1 MPAFELIPRKVPV
14 VQTKYRKIVTEI
26 PVPESIGILENLRR
40 YEPVS
45 MSGQPPVLWDRA
57 DGIQVH
63 DRWGNMWLDWS
74 SGVVVT
80 NTGHGHPRIRQAIV
94 DQVQHGLIHNYCF
107 PSEIRAPLD
116 RVPGG
121 RCAGRI
127 EEGLPAHHRG
137 RGLRMRRQAGAGP
150 GDASWRATARSPS

>member
-40 YEPVS
+40 YEPLS

-57 DGIQVH
+57 EGIQVH

-80 NTGHGHPRIRQAIV
+80 NAGHGHPRIRQAIL

-107 PSEIRAPLD
+107 PSEIRARLTE
-116 RVPGG
+116 
-121 RCAGRI
+121 CLAGVAP
-127 EEGLPAHHRG
+127 EG
-137 RGLRMRRQAGAGP
+137 
-150 GDASWRATARSPS
+150 